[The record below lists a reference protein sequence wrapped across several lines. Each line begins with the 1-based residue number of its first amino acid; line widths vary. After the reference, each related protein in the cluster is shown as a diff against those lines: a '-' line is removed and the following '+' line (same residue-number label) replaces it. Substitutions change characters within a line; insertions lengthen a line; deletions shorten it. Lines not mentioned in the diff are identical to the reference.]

1 MTVQPDQVPA
11 VNTTAGTAPRRVT
24 PTAVRLLPADADRP
38 TWLAARRNGIG
49 SSDVA
54 AILGVADRNTAV
66 HVYRDKRGELVDDAG
81 EAALWGNLLEEPV
94 AREWARRQRSV
105 VQRVGLVAH
114 VDAPWQMATLDRR
127 VAECPMDRETRTAC
141 ALEVKCR
148 SAFKASRWRSDIPD
162 DVLAQC
168 TWQMAVTGYDHI
180 HVAVLL
186 GGNELKMTLA
196 ERDER
201 MERYVLREVERFRTE
216 HLLAGVEPEW
226 DLDKAVALIEMDAL
240 MHPDRVGEI
249 SLDEIGE
256 VMEYAE
262 LSARAGAA
270 DRKLKRA
277 RATLARLAAGAQTV
291 TFGGE
296 LAYEFAPVT
305 KRSVDLDAL
314 RDRHP
319 AVYADVVAEKTHYQ
333 VRIAP
338 EFRRT
343 GEFE

>member
-1 MTVQPDQVPA
+1 MTES
-11 VNTTAGTAPRRVT
+11 TTQAAARRVT
-24 PTAVRLLPADADRP
+24 PTAVRLLPADADRDE
-38 TWLAARRNGIG
+38 WLARRRNGIG

-54 AILGVADRNTAV
+54 AILGVADKHTAT
-66 HVYRDKRGELVDDAG
+66 HVWHDKRGELVDDAG
-81 EAALWGNLLEEPV
+81 EAALWGNLLEEPI

-114 VDAPWQMATLDRR
+114 VDEPWQMATLDRQ
-127 VAECPMDRETRTAC
+127 VLECPMDRSVKTRC

-148 SAFKASRWRSDIPD
+148 SAYKANRWRSDVPD

-168 TWQMAVTGYDHI
+168 TWQLRVTGYDHI
-180 HVAVLL
+180 HFAVLL
-186 GGNELKMTLA
+186 GGNEMKQGVIR
-196 ERDER
+196 RDER

-226 DLDKAVALIEMDAL
+226 DLDKAAALIEMDAL

-249 SLDEIGE
+249 SLDEVGE
-256 VMEYAE
+256 VIEYGE

-277 RATLARLAAGAQTV
+277 RATLARLAAGARTV

-314 RDRHP
+314 AERHP
-319 AVYADVVAEKTHYQ
+319 EAYADCVVEKTHHQ
-333 VRIAP
+333 IRLSP

>member
-1 MTVQPDQVPA
+1 MTQS
-11 VNTTAGTAPRRVT
+11 TTGAAARRAT
-24 PTAVRLLPADADRP
+24 PTAVRLLAADTDRD
-38 TWLAARRNGIG
+38 TWLAARRRGIG

-54 AILGVADRNTAV
+54 AILGVADKHTAV

-81 EAALWGNLLEEPV
+81 EAALWGRLLEEPV

-114 VDAPWQMATLDRR
+114 VDEPWRMATLDRR
-127 VAECPMDRETRTAC
+127 VAECPMNREIRTAC

-148 SAFKASRWRSDIPD
+148 SAFKASRWRSDVPD
-162 DVLAQC
+162 DVLAQAV
-168 TWQMAVTGYDHI
+168 WQMAVTGYDHI

-186 GGNELKMTLA
+186 GGNELKMTVV

-201 MERYVLREVERFRTE
+201 MERYVLREVTRFRE
-216 HLLAGVEPEW
+216 QHLLAGVEPAW
-226 DLDKAVALIEMDAL
+226 DLDKAAALIEMDAL
-240 MHPDRVGEI
+240 MHPERVGEI
-249 SLDEIGE
+249 SLDEVGE
-256 VMEYAE
+256 VLEYAE

-270 DRKLKRA
+270 DRALKRA
-277 RATLARLAAGAQTV
+277 RATLARLARGAQTI

-296 LAYEFAPVT
+296 LAYEFNPVT
-305 KRSVDLDAL
+305 KRSADLDGL
-314 RDRHP
+314 RERHP
-319 AVYADVVAEKTHYQ
+319 AAYADCVTEKTHYQ

>member
-1 MTVQPDQVPA
+1 MTQSSTPA
-11 VNTTAGTAPRRVT
+11 AARRVT
-24 PTAVRLLPADADRP
+24 PTAVRLLPADADRDD
-38 TWLAARRNGIG
+38 WLAARRQGIG

-54 AILGVADRNTAV
+54 AILGVADKHTAV

-81 EAALWGNLLEEPV
+81 EAALWGRLLEEPV
-94 AREWARRQRSV
+94 AREWARRNRSV
-105 VQRVGLVAH
+105 IQRVGLVAH
-114 VDAPWQMATLDRR
+114 VDEPWQMATLDRQ
-127 VAECPMDRETRTAC
+127 VLECPMDRTVKKRC

-148 SAFKASRWRSDIPD
+148 SAYKANRWRSDIPD
-162 DVLAQC
+162 DVLAQGI
-168 TWQMAVTGYDHI
+168 WQMRVTGYDHI

-186 GGNELKMTLA
+186 GGNEFKQTVIRH
-196 ERDER
+196 EER
-201 MERYVLREVERFRTE
+201 MERYVLREVSRFRTE
-216 HLLAGVEPEW
+216 NLLAGVEPEW
-226 DLDKAVALIEMDAL
+226 DLDKAAALIEMDAL

-249 SLDEIGE
+249 SLDEVGE

-270 DRKLKRA
+270 KRRLERA
-277 RATLARLAAGAQTV
+277 RATLARLARGARTV

-314 RDRHP
+314 AERHP
-319 AVYADVVAEKTHYQ
+319 EAYADCVVEKTHHQ
-333 VRIAP
+333 IRLAP

>member
-1 MTVQPDQVPA
+1 MSAP
-11 VNTTAGTAPRRVT
+11 TTGRRVT
-24 PTAVRLLPADADRP
+24 PTAVRVLPADADRD
-38 TWLAARRNGIG
+38 TWLTARRAGIG

-54 AILGVADRNTAV
+54 AILGVADKRTAV
-66 HVYRDKRGELVDDAG
+66 HVWHDKRGDLVDDAG
-81 EAALWGNLLEEPV
+81 EAALWGTLLEEPV

-105 VQRVGLVAH
+105 IQRVGLVAH
-114 VDAPWQMATLDRR
+114 VEAPWRMATLDRQ
-127 VAECPMDRETRTAC
+127 VLECPMDRDLKTRC

-148 SAFKASRWRSDIPD
+148 SAYKASRWRSDIPD

-168 TWQMAVTGYDHI
+168 TWQMHVTGYDHI

-186 GGNELKMTLA
+186 GGNELKMTVA

-201 MERYVLREVERFRTE
+201 MERYVLREVDRFRE
-216 HLLAGVEPEW
+216 QHLMAGAEPAW
-226 DLDKAVALIEMDAL
+226 DLDKAAALIEMDAL

-291 TFGGE
+291 TFAGE

-305 KRSVDLDAL
+305 KRSADLDAL

-319 AVYADVVAEKTHYQ
+319 AAYADVVAEKTHYQ

>member
-1 MTVQPDQVPA
+1 MTTS
-11 VNTTAGTAPRRVT
+11 TTGAAARRVT
-24 PTAVRLLPADADRP
+24 PTAVRLLPADADRD
-38 TWLAARRNGIG
+38 TWLAARRQGIG

-54 AILGVADRNTAV
+54 AILGVADKHTAV

-81 EAALWGNLLEEPV
+81 EAALWGRLLEEPV

-114 VDAPWQMATLDRR
+114 HEQPWQMATLDRQ
-127 VAECPMDRETRTAC
+127 VLECPMDRGVKKRC

-148 SAFKASRWRSDIPD
+148 SAFKASRWRSDVPD
-162 DVLAQC
+162 DVLAQGV
-168 TWQMAVTGYDHI
+168 WQMRVTGYDHV

-186 GGNELKMTLA
+186 GGNELKMTVI

-201 MERYVLREVERFRTE
+201 MERYILREVERFRE
-216 HLLAGVEPEW
+216 GNLLAGVEPEW
-226 DLDKAVALIEMDAL
+226 DLNKAAALIEMDAL

-249 SLDEIGE
+249 SLDEVGE
-256 VMEYAE
+256 VLEYAE

-270 DRKLKRA
+270 DRRLKRA
-277 RATLARLAAGAQTV
+277 RATLARLAAGARTV

-305 KRSVDLDAL
+305 KRSVDLDRL
-314 RDRHP
+314 RERHP
-319 AVYADVVAEKTHYQ
+319 QAYADCVAEKTHHQ
-333 VRIAP
+333 VRLAP
-338 EFRRT
+338 DLRRT